1 MARAPQE
8 YDLQRAVCLRLDGN
22 PDANDN
28 PRVTPALRPGVVYWH
43 TANSGEGRDAVQG
56 LRLKQQGVKAGVH
69 DLLFL
74 SPRQFPDGQVFGLL
88 YGLELKKPGLY
99 TPPERGLSA
108 AQRAMHARLLTAGMV
123 ASATA
128 DNLEQVF
135 NILFGWGLTVK
146 ASGDS
151 IRLSQPG

>member
-8 YDLQRAVCLRLDGN
+8 YDLQRALVLWLDGN
-22 PDANDN
+22 PDANGN
-28 PRVTPALRPGVVYWH
+28 PRVTPALRPGVVFWH
-43 TANSGEGRDAVQG
+43 TPNSGEGRDAAQG

-88 YGLELKKPGLY
+88 YCLELKKPGLY
-99 TPPERGLSA
+99 TPPEKGLSA
-108 AQRAMHARLLTAGMV
+108 AQRAMHARLLAAGAA

-128 DNLEQVF
+128 DSLAEARR
-135 NILFGWGLTVK
+135 ILFQWGLTVN
-146 ASGDS
+146 AGGDS
-151 IRLSQPG
+151 IR